1 MLLIKEN
8 YMSLN
13 QPCMKTDY
21 KKVANYAVKAL
32 FLELK
37 SYPKP
42 GLVSFIDSG
51 AHTDMDANTFYKS
64 LFALRH
70 YFTQIVMEG
79 RKKSDFYELKKLALN
94 AEANMLKATNGIN
107 THKGAIFALGLMG
120 STLASFDKT
129 PDIQKLRNCFIKQW
143 KKPLEEHDTLI
154 AKSRQYQR
162 EKHNIKGAKDLAID
176 GYSIVFD
183 YFDEFIYDYK
193 HNSLDIAVINAYVY
207 LMQNMD
213 DTNILNRCGY
223 DTLIYAKN
231 RSKDLLNCQST
242 ELLNKAVS
250 VHREFSLANIS
261 PGGVADMIALLL
273 LLGQYYHKDL
283 VWR

>member
-1 MLLIKEN
+1 
-8 YMSLN
+8 
-13 QPCMKTDY
+13 MKTDY
-21 KKVANYAVKAL
+21 KKVAGYAVKAL

-42 GLVSFIDSG
+42 GLVSFVDSG

-64 LFALRH
+64 LFALRN
-70 YFTQIVMEG
+70 YFSQVVRYG
-79 RKKSDFYELKKLALN
+79 NKGCDFFALKKLAIQ
-94 AEANMLKATNGIN
+94 AENTMLRVTNGIN
-107 THKGAIFALGLMG
+107 THKGAIFALGLM
-120 STLASFDKT
+120 SATLASFDEVIGLSDLKE
-129 PDIQKLRNCFIKQW
+129 NFILQW
-143 KKPLEEHDTLI
+143 QKPLQMHDTLI
-154 AKSRQYQR
+154 SKSRQQQR
-162 EKHNIKGAKDLAID
+162 EKYNIKGAKDLAID

-183 YFDEFIYDYK
+183 YFEEFIYDYK
-193 HNSLDIAVINAYVY
+193 HNSLDMAVINAYVY

-273 LLGQYYHKDL
+273 LLGQYYYKDL

>member
-1 MLLIKEN
+1 
-8 YMSLN
+8 MSLSR
-13 QPCMKTDY
+13 PCMKTDY
-21 KKVANYAVKAL
+21 KKVAGYAVKAL

-42 GLVSFIDSG
+42 GLVSFVDSG

-64 LFALRH
+64 LFALRN
-70 YFTQIVMEG
+70 YFSQVVRYG
-79 RKKSDFYELKKLALN
+79 NKGCDFFALKKLAIQ
-94 AEANMLKATNGIN
+94 AENTMLRVTNGIN
-107 THKGAIFALGLMG
+107 THKGAIFALGLM
-120 STLASFDKT
+120 SATLASFDEIIGLSDLKE
-129 PDIQKLRNCFIKQW
+129 NFILQW
-143 KKPLEEHDTLI
+143 QKPLQMHDTLI
-154 AKSRQYQR
+154 SKSRQQQR
-162 EKHNIKGAKDLAID
+162 EKYNIKGAKDLAID

-193 HNSLDIAVINAYVY
+193 HNSLDMAVINAYVY

-250 VHREFSLANIS
+250 VHREFSSANIS